1 VAGDKQ
7 KNSKTLVREA
17 NAVMNEKTRVVLC
30 WHMHQPYYRDALDG
44 GYRLPWVYLHA
55 IKDYADMVAHLEQ
68 FPAARVVVNFAPVL
82 LEQLDD
88 YGSQMRLWLENDV
101 PMQDPLLN
109 LVAGV
114 TAIPSDP
121 EARAEIISACQRAH
135 KPTMIDRYTPFRAL
149 VEFVRQQYADG
160 ELDVLRVGY
169 LSTQFFIDLV
179 FWYHLSWIGTSVKR
193 NDPRIAQLMAREN
206 NFTWEDR
213 RLLLEVMADLV
224 EGIIPRYRALLTAGQ
239 IELSMTP
246 YGHPIVP
253 LLLDFKS
260 MQDAQPGAPMPR
272 YPEYPGGEERARWH
286 MERGL
291 AVFESHFGLRPVGV
305 WLSEGAISSAAVK
318 LLDEFDIAW
327 TASGEG
333 VWHASCEASKLAD
346 ERMEDKKALYHMM
359 RHDGCRCGLFFRDD
373 GLSDLIGFQY
383 NDWKAEDAV
392 DDFCRHLE
400 TISSFMVDEE
410 GNKVITVILDGE
422 NAWEYYPDNGHH
434 FLQALYRKLTEH
446 PDIVMSTFSELL
458 PETEPAHV
466 ESLTVLNAGSWVHG
480 SFSTWIGEKDK
491 NTAWDL
497 LVEAKNCFDQVV
509 ASGSLSEEKL
519 VAASEQLAVCEGSDW
534 FWWFGDL
541 NPSDSVRDF
550 DQLFRRHL
558 VRLYQLL
565 EKVPPQKLKNPL
577 SHGGGDA
584 ENAGTMR
591 RN

>member
-1 VAGDKQ
+1 MK
-7 KNSKTLVREA
+7 
-17 NAVMNEKTRVVLC
+17 EKTHVVLC

-44 GYRLPWVYLHA
+44 DYRLPWVYLHA
-55 IKDYADMVAHLEQ
+55 IKDYADMVAHLERY
-68 FPAARVVVNFAPVL
+68 PAARVVVNFAPVL

-88 YGSQMRLWLENDV
+88 YGSQMRLCLENQI

-114 TAIPSDP
+114 TPIPGDP
-121 EARAEIISACQRAH
+121 EARAEIISACQRAFG
-135 KPTMIDRYTPFRAL
+135 PTMIESYAPFRSL
-149 VEFVRQQYADG
+149 VEFARQQYTDG
-160 ELDVLRVGY
+160 ELDIQRISY
-169 LSTQFFIDLV
+169 LSDQYFTDLLM
-179 FWYHLSWIGTSVKR
+179 WYHLAWMGTSIKQKDSRVAR
-193 NDPRIAQLMAREN
+193 LMAN
-206 NFTWEDR
+206 QFNFTHDDQI
-213 RLLLEVMADLV
+213 LLLEVMTDVV
-224 EGIIPRYRALLTAGQ
+224 EGIIPRYRKLMAAGQ

-253 LLLDFKS
+253 LLLDFNS
-260 MQDAQPGAPMPR
+260 MRDTQPKAPMPR

-286 MERGL
+286 MKRGL
-291 AVFESHFGLRPVGV
+291 AAFEEHFGERPVGV

-333 VWHASCEASKLAD
+333 VWRASCEASNLPD
-346 ERMEDKKALYHMM
+346 ERMEHKKALYHVMK
-359 RHDGCRCGLFFRDD
+359 HDGCRCGLFFRDD

-383 NDWKAEDAV
+383 KDWKAEDAV
-392 DDFCRHLE
+392 ENFCRNLE
-400 TISSFMVDEE
+400 TISSFMEDDT
-410 GNKVITVILDGE
+410 GDKVITVILDGE

-434 FLQALYRKLTEH
+434 FLQKLYQKLTEH
-446 PDIVMSTFSELL
+446 PDLVMSTFSDLL
-458 PETEPAHV
+458 PMADPSDV
-466 ESLTVLNAGSWVHG
+466 ESLPVLNAGSWVHG

-491 NTAWDL
+491 NAAWDL
-497 LVEAKNCFDQVV
+497 LVEAKNCFDLVV
-509 ASGSLSEEKL
+509 NSDVLSDEKL
-519 VAASEQLAVCEGSDW
+519 AAATEQLAVCEGSDW

-558 VRLYQLL
+558 IRLYQLL